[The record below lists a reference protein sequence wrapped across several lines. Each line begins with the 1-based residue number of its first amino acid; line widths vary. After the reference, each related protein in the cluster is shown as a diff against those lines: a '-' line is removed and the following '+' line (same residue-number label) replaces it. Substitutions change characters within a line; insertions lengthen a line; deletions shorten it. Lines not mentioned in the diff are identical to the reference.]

1 MWTYYMHDPSGHKR
15 EQEQEY
21 EGGVVERTN
30 LFSKFAA
37 ALKRHPQY
45 DAAMATAIAIALLA
59 LHQDPSDV
67 PTRCFEVCT
76 A

>member
-1 MWTYYMHDPSGHKR
+1 MYDPSGHKR

-21 EGGVVERTN
+21 EGGVEERTN

-45 DAAMATAIAIALLA
+45 DAGSAADAIAIALLA

-67 PTRCFEVCT
+67 PTCEVFT